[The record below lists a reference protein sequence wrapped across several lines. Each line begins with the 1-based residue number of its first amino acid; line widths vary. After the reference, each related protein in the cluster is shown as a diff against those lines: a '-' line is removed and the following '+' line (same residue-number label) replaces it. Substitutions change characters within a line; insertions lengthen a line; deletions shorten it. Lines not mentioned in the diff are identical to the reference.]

1 MSYGETG
8 QPLSSAEK
16 LARLR
21 LIRSEN
27 VGPVTFRQLLTRFGS
42 AAEAI
47 DMLPEL
53 ARRGGRKRPIKVC
66 TRTAAERELAEAR
79 KKGMD
84 ALFFGDIV
92 YPRPLAQIE
101 DAPAVLFL
109 KGHAHLLDRPMVAM
123 VGARNASAIGRKL
136 AGTIARDLGQA
147 GYIVV
152 SGLARGIDGAAHA
165 ASIGTGTVA
174 VLAGG
179 ADVVY
184 PRENE
189 TLYHQIMEGGAVLA
203 EMPPGTVPQ
212 ARHFPR
218 RNRIISGLSLGVLV
232 VEANPRSGSLITA
245 RYALDQGR
253 EVFAV
258 PGSPLDPRAKGAN
271 SLLKQGG
278 TLVESA
284 EDIIDVLEAQKELW
298 AEETGGQASTPP
310 LEPPSGEDMDSARR
324 SVQELL
330 SPTPTALDDLIRE
343 SGLAPA
349 TVMTILLEMELAGTA
364 DRHPGGRVALA

>member
-1 MSYGETG
+1 
-8 QPLSSAEK
+8 
-16 LARLR
+16 LR

-27 VGPVTFRQLLTRFGS
+27 VGPVTFRQLIARFGN
-42 AAEAI
+42 ARDAI

-66 TRTAAERELAEAR
+66 SLSTAERELAEAR
-79 KKGMD
+79 KKGMTPLYWGD
-84 ALFFGDIV
+84 AD
-92 YPRPLAQIE
+92 YPLPLAQTE

-123 VGARNASAIGRKL
+123 VGARNASALGRKL

-165 ASIGTGTVA
+165 AAIKSGTVA
-174 VLAGG
+174 ILAGG
-179 ADVVY
+179 ADVIY

-189 TLYHQIMEGGAVLA
+189 TLYGQMVESGAVLA

-218 RNRIISGLSLGVLV
+218 RNRIISGLALGTLV

-258 PGSPLDPRAKGAN
+258 PGSPLDPRARGAN

-278 TLVESA
+278 TLVETA
-284 EDIIDVLEAQKELW
+284 RDIIDVLEAQKEPWLQ
-298 AEETGGQASTPP
+298 ETGAQAAPAP
-310 LEPPSGEDMDSARR
+310 LEPPPGEDMDRARAV
-324 SVQELL
+324 VQELL
-330 SPTPTALDDLIRE
+330 SPAPTGIDDLIRE
-343 SGLAPA
+343 TGLAPA
-349 TVMTILLEMELAGTA
+349 TVMTILLELELAGTA
-364 DRHPGGRVALA
+364 ERHPGGRVALA

>member
-1 MSYGETG
+1 MSYGEAEH
-8 QPLSSAEK
+8 PLSSAEK

-27 VGPVTFRQLLTRFGS
+27 VGPVTFRQLIARFGS

-47 DMLPEL
+47 DLLPEL
-53 ARRGGRKRPIKVC
+53 ARRGGRKRPIRVC
-66 TRTAAERELAEAR
+66 SQAAAERELAEAR

-84 ALFFGDIV
+84 ALFFGDIA

-109 KGHAHLLDRPMVAM
+109 KGHAHLLDRPMVAI

-147 GYIVV
+147 GYSVV
-152 SGLARGIDGAAHA
+152 SGLARGIDGATHA
-165 ASIGTGTVA
+165 ASVGTGTVA

-179 ADVVY
+179 ADVIY

-189 TLYHQIMEGGAVLA
+189 TLYHQIMESGAVLA

-258 PGSPLDPRAKGAN
+258 PGSPLDPRAKGTN

-284 EDIIDVLEAQKELW
+284 EDVIDVLEAQKDLRV
-298 AEETGGQASTPP
+298 EETGGQASAPP
-310 LEPPSGEDMDSARR
+310 LEVPPGEDMDSARR
-324 SVQELL
+324 NVQELL
-330 SPTPTALDDLIRE
+330 SPTPTAIDDLIRE
-343 SGLAPA
+343 TGLAPA

-364 DRHPGGRVALA
+364 ERHPGGRVALV